1 MSNAPIAILRW
12 CPADDPSGGNR
23 PPSRDNEAWLL
34 PCEGAPRRYEGIVAV
49 PEDGVVLIEWQSPRP
64 LRLWL
69 DGMLVV
75 DEPLYWRS
83 FQREIRGAF
92 VVPCRKGEAVL
103 RAFTGERPSFA
114 PYAAAN
120 CPSRNRQKVL
130 DAVQAARPDLIRICG
145 TVHAGVA
152 GIPPVHLRFD
162 PVQHQ
167 EGGIVY
173 QRVEAK
179 RLSDPF
185 EPPGTDVRSTL
196 ERPPAQ
202 IALRSAAVPYETK
215 YAQYASPAH
224 PSAPAKQAPAD
235 LAIAH
240 VPVADAVD
248 PLPPARG
255 EDTET
260 RAEPLLEVV
269 RTDALTLRC
278 ASAAP
283 SAPGIRVPLP
293 VFESLGRLAPERE
306 YRRLRWPSVQELL
319 AAAPEPVLPAEWAGL
334 GELYADAW
342 RMLLRLVREPAPD
355 SGLPGGY
362 ISTGSNFPV
371 NQFLWDTA
379 FTAIAAKYGA
389 RALPVHASLDVIYS
403 TQFDGG
409 YIHREL
415 DVRDRQ
421 PVLYEPDFGPNPPI
435 LTLAEWNLALLTGD
449 ILRLKR
455 VYPALK
461 AYHQWIV
468 RNRRQANGTYWTT
481 GLANGLDNSPSYGS
495 GYPCLTAQMAH
506 DAELLGK
513 IAGLIG
519 RGEEAAQWAREY
531 EETRKA
537 LNLHLWDPDAHIY
550 AASLDEG
557 GHNPNKI
564 VTAFWPLLAGAVP
577 ANRVHDLARHLT
589 DPAAF
594 WRPHPI
600 PSVAADSPHY
610 VPEGDYWRG
619 SVWAPTNYAAIR
631 GFQRAGMTALARQTA
646 LKHLNA
652 VLATYRDTGSFW
664 ENYGSE
670 RFAKGSAAAP
680 EYAWT
685 ALGPIALLLETVVG
699 LEPDSTAGELRW
711 SPPPR
716 KAVGAK
722 RYPLG
727 SATIDVTLIDEE
739 DGWHVHVR
747 TDKPFRLRL
756 ELPGSDTAYDCR
768 PGHQRWPVAMP
779 EAETAPE

>member
-1 MSNAPIAILRW
+1 MSNAPIAIPRW
-12 CPADDPSGGNR
+12 RPADGISDGDR
-23 PPSRDNEAWLL
+23 PVSREKEDWLL
-34 PCEGAPRRYEGIVAV
+34 PCDGEPRRYEGVVAV
-49 PEDGVVLIEWQSPRP
+49 PEDGVLLLQWRSPRP

-69 DGMLVV
+69 DDILVV

-92 VVPCRKGEAVL
+92 VIPCRKGNAVL
-103 RAFTGERPSFA
+103 RGFTGERPSFA

-130 DAVQAARPDLIRICG
+130 DAVQAARPDIVRVRG
-145 TVHAGVA
+145 TVYPGIA

-167 EGGIVY
+167 ADGIVY

-179 RLSDPF
+179 RLPDPF
-185 EPPGTDVRSTL
+185 EPPGTDIRSTA
-196 ERPPAQ
+196 ERPAAR
-202 IALRSAAVPYETK
+202 IALRSSAVPYETK
-215 YAQYASPAH
+215 YAQYAH
-224 PSAPAKQAPAD
+224 PSASAD
-235 LAIAH
+235 LADILIAH

-255 EDTET
+255 GEESET
-260 RAEPLLEVV
+260 RAEPLLEIV
-269 RTDALTLRC
+269 RTDALTLLG
-278 ASAAP
+278 ASADP

-306 YRRLRWPSVQELL
+306 YRRLRWPPIQELL

-334 GELYADAW
+334 GELYAEAW

-389 RALPVHASLDVIYS
+389 RALPVHASLDVIYG

-449 ILRLKR
+449 VLRLKR

-461 AYHQWIV
+461 AYHLWIV

-519 RGEEAAQWAREY
+519 RGEEAAQWTREC
-531 EETRKA
+531 EETREA
-537 LNLHLWDPDAHIY
+537 LNRHLWDSDARIY

-577 ANRVHDLARHLT
+577 GDRVRDLARHLT
-589 DPAAF
+589 DPATF

-600 PSVAADSPHY
+600 PSVAADSPHFA
-610 VPEGDYWRG
+610 PEGDYWRG
-619 SVWAPTNYAAIR
+619 SAWAPTNYAAIR
-631 GFQRAGMTALARQTA
+631 GFQRAGMTTLARRAA

-652 VLATYRDTGSFW
+652 LREVYRDTGLFW
-664 ENYGSE
+664 ENYCSE
-670 RFAKGSAAAP
+670 RFAKGSASAAD
-680 EYAWT
+680 YSWT

-699 LEPDSTAGELRW
+699 LEPDAIAGELKW
-711 SPPPR
+711 SPPPGT
-716 KAVGAK
+716 ALGAR

-727 SATIDVTLIDEE
+727 QATIDVELIDER

-747 TDKPFRLRL
+747 TDKPFSLRFAL
-756 ELPGSDTAYDCR
+756 GESETVFPCA
-768 PGHQRWPVAMP
+768 PGHQRWRIDMP
-779 EAETAPE
+779 DPLPDAE